1 MRRTV
6 QFYLVM
12 IVFSLLALLPGFPIS
27 MNPRVRKLPAELQ
40 EQVFITPE
48 ETLPKLTAALVSG
61 VSDTSTKVRIL
72 HDWICDNIAYDCDV
86 FTVGAGPQ
94 DYRIVLPKKKAVCA
108 GYSYLM
114 YVMCTYAGIEAEVVS
129 GWSKGFNYPGYLREE
144 SDHDWNAIKIGSR
157 WQLVD
162 VTWDAGYVDG
172 TAFIKHYS
180 TQWLNRKPEEF
191 IYSHLPENEEWQL
204 LKEPKTPELFVKEPY
219 IEGVFFDYGFSL
231 GKQAPDYTNYITEA
245 STFDIVQSG
254 AASPV
259 RCDLFGADAGD
270 SVWYESYGSRT
281 EATVDVPDGRT
292 YTLRFFAKQRDT
304 SRPPQFFSVM
314 QFEQQ
319 LLPKAQELL
328 LQKKIT
334 QKEFD
339 FLEPSFFAVEKNG
352 RYYPA
357 EDLFDTVRNNAVLK
371 ILKLADM
378 AGSGYED
385 ILSVNVQAAEG
396 YSGYGSVKSRF
407 PVIYRQYLDA
417 RKTHLVSPR
426 QGVIKKGSEQQFV
439 LTSSDFSAFAVVEQ
453 GEDFVFFTKN
463 AKTGAFEL
471 NYTVPADLDS
481 VFIFGSKDGRSYA
494 TLLEFYTE

>member
-1 MRRTV
+1 M
-6 QFYLVM
+6 
-12 IVFSLLALLPGFPIS
+12 
-27 MNPRVRKLPAELQ
+27 
-40 EQVFITPE
+40 
-48 ETLPKLTAALVSG
+48 
-61 VSDTSTKVRIL
+61 
-72 HDWICDNIAYDCDV
+72 
-86 FTVGAGPQ
+86 
-94 DYRIVLPKKKAVCA
+94 
-108 GYSYLM
+108 
-114 YVMCTYAGIEAEVVS
+114 
-129 GWSKGFNYPGYLREE
+129 
-144 SDHDWNAIKIGSR
+144 
-157 WQLVD
+157 
-162 VTWDAGYVDG
+162 
-172 TAFIKHYS
+172 
-180 TQWLNRKPEEF
+180 
-191 IYSHLPENEEWQL
+191 
-204 LKEPKTPELFVKEPY
+204 KEPY
-219 IEGVFFDYGFSL
+219 IAGVFFDYGFSL

-245 STFDIVQSG
+245 ATFDIVQSG

-339 FLEPSFFAVEKNG
+339 FLEPSFFKVERNG

-357 EDLFDTVRNNAVLK
+357 EDLFDPVRNNAVLK

-426 QGVIKKGSEQQFV
+426 QGVLKKGSEQQFV

-494 TLLEFYTE
+494 PLLEFYTE